1 MWRNEMLGTKNER
14 RVDRC
19 VLLQLLS
26 QSVCLGDGIFYK
38 KLYYVYK
45 LRNIFA
51 MVQ

>member
-26 QSVCLGDGIFYK
+26 QSVCLGDGIFK
-38 KLYYVYK
+38 EATVYYVYK
-45 LRNIFA
+45 L
-51 MVQ
+51 